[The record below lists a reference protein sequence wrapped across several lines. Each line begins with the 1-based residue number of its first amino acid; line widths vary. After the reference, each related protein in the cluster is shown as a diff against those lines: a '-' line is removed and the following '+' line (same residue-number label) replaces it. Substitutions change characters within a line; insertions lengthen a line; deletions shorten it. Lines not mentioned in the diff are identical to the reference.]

1 MGRANGIIA
10 DLRHFSGQEKRWK
23 LLIFK
28 ALVGCCFGA
37 L

>member
-10 DLRHFSGQEKRWK
+10 DLRHFSGLEKQWK

-28 ALVGCCFGA
+28 ALEGCCFAGR
-37 L
+37 